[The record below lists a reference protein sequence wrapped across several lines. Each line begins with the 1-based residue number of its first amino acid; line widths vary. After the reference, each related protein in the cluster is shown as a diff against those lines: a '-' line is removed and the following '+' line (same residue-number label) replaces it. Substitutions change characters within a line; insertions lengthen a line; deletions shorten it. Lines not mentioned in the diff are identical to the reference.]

1 MKKIVTLF
9 LVLVLIVGG
18 LQAGVALA
26 KGGKGGS
33 GGSGGSGGKGGSGG
47 SSGSSFSSG
56 QKGSSG
62 DSAKGVEKP
71 QKKQGQNGR
80 ELYRESMAALDKE
93 MAASGVTQRFRNRLM
108 EQLRTRLEQECREV
122 EKQGGEIGRVGSRG
136 MTELA
141 RQAERE
147 EFSAEETARICAAF
161 QGSVWAGISSRFGE
175 ALSTEGM
182 RRRQPA
188 AQIENALRLVT
199 RLRREFRCQMLSSA
213 SEEDEEGL
221 AELGRK
227 MAALCQ
233 QERLEE
239 RLRESLQAG
248 CSLEEAVDQLSI

>member
-1 MKKIVTLF
+1 MKKTVTLF
-9 LVLVLIVGG
+9 LVLILIVGG

-33 GGSGGSGGKGGSGG
+33 GGPGG
-47 SSGSSFSSG
+47 SSGSSISSG
-56 QKGSSG
+56 QKGSFG
-62 DSAKGVEKP
+62 DSAKDKVNVGEES
-71 QKKQGQNGR
+71 QKKQEQNGS

-93 MAASGVTQRFRNRLM
+93 MVASGVAERFRNRLM
-108 EQLRTRLEQECREV
+108 EQLRTRLEEECREV
-122 EKQGGEIGRVGSRG
+122 EKQGGEIGRVESRG
-136 MTELA
+136 MIEIVC
-141 RQAERE
+141 QAEQE
-147 EFSAEETARICAAF
+147 GFSPEETASICAAF

-175 ALSTEGM
+175 ALSTEGI

-199 RLRREFRCQMLSSA
+199 RFRREFRCPMLSSA
-213 SEEDEEGL
+213 SQEDEESL

-239 RLRESLQAG
+239 RLRKSLQLG
-248 CSLEEAVDQLSI
+248 CSLEEAVDQLLIY